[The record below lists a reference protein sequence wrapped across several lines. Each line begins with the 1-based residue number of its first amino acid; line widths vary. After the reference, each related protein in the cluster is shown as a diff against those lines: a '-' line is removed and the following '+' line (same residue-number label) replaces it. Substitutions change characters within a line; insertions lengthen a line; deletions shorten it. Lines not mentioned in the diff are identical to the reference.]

1 MESAAAATEAWQ
13 VLPLLGGLALLV
25 GVGALVLW
33 LRFRALRKREQL
45 IALRAALEACVW
57 ENRIRG
63 DEKLE
68 ATVRDLRKRAHDVN
82 NVLSTA
88 LLSTQLFI
96 DATRA
101 IDRTPAGLADLG
113 AAANGMVDALRQ
125 LKAAI
130 DSGRRPE
137 TTTLSRSPLIQPAD
151 LLETL
156 LSSADHVRRRHK
168 RTTLVVHP
176 RPSDAVVA
184 RVRVS
189 AGPAGLE
196 RALVAVLENACA
208 GDGLRRARQVEVRVA
223 VSEEVDVVAVE
234 VSDDGPGFTQTQL
247 GRPIEVF
254 ESSKR
259 GSLGLGLYTA
269 ERIATSSGGSLR
281 RANNEAGGALVTLFL
296 PVASEPPAAQ

>member
-1 MESAAAATEAWQ
+1 LQ
-13 VLPLLGGLALLV
+13 VLPLLGGIALLA
-25 GVGALVLW
+25 ALTALALW
-33 LRFRALRKREQL
+33 LRFQALREREQVM
-45 IALRAALEACVW
+45 ALRAALEACVW

-63 DEKLE
+63 DESLE

-96 DATRA
+96 DASRE
-101 IDRTPAGLADLG
+101 IDRSPAVLADLG

-125 LKAAI
+125 LKEKI
-130 DSGRRPE
+130 DGGRRTE
-137 TTTLSRSPLIQPAD
+137 TTTLRRSPLIKPVE
-151 LLETL
+151 LLEVL
-156 LSSADHVRRRHK
+156 FASADHVGRRHR

-176 RPSDAVVA
+176 RPTDSVVA
-184 RVRVS
+184 RVAVS
-189 AGPAGLE
+189 AGRAGLE

-208 GDGLRRARQVEVRVA
+208 GDGLSRARRVEVSVG

-269 ERIATSSGGSLR
+269 ERIATASGGSLR
-281 RANNEAGGALVTLFL
+281 RANNEAGGAKVTLFL
-296 PVASEPPAAQ
+296 PIASEPATAQ